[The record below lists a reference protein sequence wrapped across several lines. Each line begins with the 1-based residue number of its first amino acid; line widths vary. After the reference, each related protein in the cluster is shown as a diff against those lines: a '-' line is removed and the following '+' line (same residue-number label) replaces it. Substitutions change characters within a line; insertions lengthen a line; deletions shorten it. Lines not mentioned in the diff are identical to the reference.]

1 MSLSLIRK
9 PFVMQG
15 LAITVAALMMNSTH
29 AASEQEQIQQLRDE
43 VKELKALLQ
52 QYVPQAKQQNDATQ
66 VAVAP
71 ATPVVA
77 TQNQNTSVVTAAT
90 SKKSPLTFSTASGAE
105 VKLYGFL
112 RGDASYQSKGGDGI
126 FNRIYKV
133 DLEGAE
139 KNSDRFY
146 STATVTRLGL
156 DFKAPVEG
164 ADVGGKLE
172 VDFRGGTSNDTIRIR
187 HAYLTMNDWLFGQTT
202 STFLATDLQP
212 EMLDFNSPL
221 GIGTYRTPMVR
232 YSGKFNP
239 ETSYAVALEKGSD
252 DNRAPALTSKVK
264 YDFAEGKGTTSVRAL
279 ITEARSKDAYKEVL
293 TQIDKD
299 TFKKETKQI
308 SANDSELG
316 WGVAVGAKYKFTDA
330 LQAMIDYSHV
340 KGDSKFLLYTNNA
353 YNVNPNNFGLNLNEF
368 DALTLGATYQIN
380 PKLRSTLAYGAMFA
394 DDSNDFAKQA
404 VIAKDAAQNKT
415 LQQGWWNIMYS
426 PVTPITFGLEYIYGE
441 RKTFDGQ
448 KGTDNRVGA
457 MARYNF

>member
-15 LAITVAALMMNSTH
+15 LAITVATLMMNSTH
-29 AASEQEQIQQLRDE
+29 AATEQEQIQQLRDE
-43 VKELKALLQ
+43 VKELRALLQ
-52 QYVPQAKQQNDATQ
+52 QYVPQAKQQNDAPQ
-66 VAVAP
+66 AAVTP
-71 ATPVVA
+71 ATAVVA
-77 TQNQNTSVVTAAT
+77 TNNQNTPAVVTNIP
-90 SKKSPLTFSTASGAE
+90 KKSPLSFSSASGAE

-126 FNRIYKV
+126 FNRINKV

-172 VDFRGGTSNDTIRIR
+172 VDFRGGASNDTIRIR
-187 HAYLTMNDWLFGQTT
+187 HAYLTLNDWLFGQTT

-239 ETSYAVALEKGSD
+239 DTSYAVALEKGSD
-252 DNRAPALTSKVK
+252 DNRAPSLTSKVK
-264 YDFAEGKGTTSVRAL
+264 YDFAEGKGTTSARAL
-279 ITEARSKDAYKEVL
+279 LTEARSKATYDNNNNRTNSGEA
-293 TQIDKD
+293 
-299 TFKKETKQI
+299 
-308 SANDSELG
+308 ELG
-316 WGVAVGAKYKFTDA
+316 WGVAVGAKYKFTDS

-353 YNVNPNNFGLNLNEF
+353 FNVNPNNFDLNLNEF
-368 DALTLGATYQIN
+368 DAFTVGSTYQIN

-404 VIAKDAAQNKT
+404 VIAKDSAQNKT

-426 PVTPITFGLEYIYGE
+426 PVTPITFGLEYVYGE

-448 KGTDNRVGA
+448 KGKDNRVGA

>member
-77 TQNQNTSVVTAAT
+77 TQNQNTSVVTAAP

-126 FNRIYKV
+126 FNRINKV

-264 YDFAEGKGTTSVRAL
+264 YDFAEGKGTSSARAL
-279 ITEARSKDAYKEVL
+279 ITEARSRAAYNN
-293 TQIDKD
+293 DK
-299 TFKKETKQI
+299 QL

-316 WGVAVGAKYKFTDA
+316 WGVAVGAKYKFNDA

>member
-126 FNRIYKV
+126 FNRINKV

-164 ADVGGKLE
+164 ANVGGKLE

-264 YDFAEGKGTTSVRAL
+264 YDFAEGKGTSSARAL
-279 ITEARSKDAYKEVL
+279 LTEARSRAAYNN
-293 TQIDKD
+293 DK
-299 TFKKETKQI
+299 QL

>member
-77 TQNQNTSVVTAAT
+77 TQNQNTSVVTAAP

-126 FNRIYKV
+126 FNRINKV

-264 YDFAEGKGTTSVRAL
+264 YDFAEGKGTSSARAL
-279 ITEARSKDAYKEVL
+279 ITEARSRAAYNN
-293 TQIDKD
+293 DK
-299 TFKKETKQI
+299 QL

-316 WGVAVGAKYKFTDA
+316 WGVAVGAKYKFNDA

-394 DDSNDFAKQA
+394 DDSNDIAKQA

>member
-9 PFVMQG
+9 PFVVQG
-15 LAITVAALMMNSTH
+15 LAITVAALMMNNTH

-43 VKELKALLQ
+43 VKELRALLQ
-52 QYVPQAKQQNDATQ
+52 QYVPQAKQQSVLVPGQEHSNLKETHPDHPAN

-71 ATPVVA
+71 VVP
-77 TQNQNTSVVTAAT
+77 Q
-90 SKKSPLTFSTASGAE
+90 KSQLVFNTASGAE
-105 VKLYGFL
+105 VKLHGFL
-112 RGDASYQSKGGDGI
+112 RGDASYQAKGGDGI
-126 FNRIYKV
+126 FNRINKV

-164 ADVGGKLE
+164 AKVGGKLE
-172 VDFRGGTSNDTIRIR
+172 VDFRGGSSNDTIRIR
-187 HAYLTMNDWLFGQTT
+187 HAYMTLNDWLFGQTT

-232 YSGKFNP
+232 YSGALNP
-239 ETSYAVALEKGSD
+239 DTHYFVALEKGND
-252 DNRAPALTSKVK
+252 DNRAPALTSKLK
-264 YDFAEGKGTTSVRAL
+264 YDFAEAKGTTSARAL
-279 ITEARSKDAYKEVL
+279 ITEARSRAAYNN
-293 TQIDKD
+293 DK
-299 TFKKETKQI
+299 QL

-316 WGVAVGAKYKFTDA
+316 WGVAVGAKYKFTDE

-353 YNVNPNNFGLNLNEF
+353 YNVNPNNFALNLNEF
-368 DALTLGATYQIN
+368 DALTVGTTYQIT

-404 VIAKDAAQNKT
+404 VVAKDTAQNKT

-448 KGTDNRVGA
+448 KGKDNRVGA

>member
-43 VKELKALLQ
+43 VKELRALLQ
-52 QYVPQAKQQNDATQ
+52 QYVPQAKQQNSIAQTQ
-66 VAVAP
+66 QHSNLAETHPDHP
-71 ATPVVA
+71 ANV
-77 TQNQNTSVVTAAT
+77 SVV
-90 SKKSPLTFSTASGAE
+90 SEVPKKSQLVFNTASGAE
-105 VKLYGFL
+105 VKLHGFL
-112 RGDASYQSKGGDGI
+112 RGDASYQAKGGDGI
-126 FNRIYKV
+126 FNRINKV

-164 ADVGGKLE
+164 ANVGGKLE

-187 HAYLTMNDWLFGQTT
+187 HAYLTLNDWLFGQTT

-239 ETSYAVALEKGSD
+239 DTSYAIALEKGND
-252 DNRAPALTSKVK
+252 DNRAPALTSKLK
-264 YDFAEGKGTTSVRAL
+264 YDFAEGQGTTSARAL
-279 ITEARSKDAYKEVL
+279 LTEARSKATY
-293 TQIDKD
+293 DKD
-299 TFKKETKQI
+299 NNRLN
-308 SANDSELG
+308 AGDSELG

-368 DALTLGATYQIN
+368 DALTVGTTYQIT

-404 VIAKDAAQNKT
+404 IVAKDTAQNKT

-448 KGTDNRVGA
+448 KGKDNRVGA